1 MLPNYFQ
8 FNVDPERLSRETL
21 TQFVEQ
27 MADYDKTERTLL
39 DASKIKRGDGS
50 TKADDLLDHLLDF
63 EKEIDQSRAVNLL
76 KVIGKVGDKLI
87 ASREDARQFF
97 SISGSLRLTWVM
109 QHLLARI
116 PVGQRD
122 GLLIEVFKGG
132 EAVGFL
138 CEAVFSI
145 EHSQEKQVAHG
156 PAAALTTIKPET
168 TAALKQMAIARI
180 EKLAKTGSLLE
191 EAELNA
197 LLIRWK
203 DWGAAGPL
211 QEWIAKIQSNPMDLL
226 RLLSKFINIT
236 RSTVIG
242 NAVGSIRYSY
252 SFKNMSEFIDL
263 DNANQLLAQIGANVQ
278 LGRESSRSP

>member
-39 DASKIKRGDGS
+39 DASKIKRGDGCENKGRRLTRS
-50 TKADDLLDHLLDF
+50 PIRFREGNRPNPA
-63 EKEIDQSRAVNLL
+63 QSNLL
-76 KVIGKVGDKLI
+76 EVIGKVGDKLI

-168 TAALKQMAIARI
+168 TAALKQMAIARMR
-180 EKLAKTGSLLE
+180 SWPRLE
-191 EAELNA
+191 ACSKRLN
-197 LLIRWK
+197 
-203 DWGAAGPL
+203 
-211 QEWIAKIQSNPMDLL
+211 
-226 RLLSKFINIT
+226 
-236 RSTVIG
+236 STL
-242 NAVGSIRYSY
+242 
-252 SFKNMSEFIDL
+252 F
-263 DNANQLLAQIGANVQ
+263 
-278 LGRESSRSP
+278 